1 MKMIAIAAAAALG
14 ALMAVASPASA
25 DTVGW
30 YGSFGASKAVSDTD
44 GGFLPIDLDE
54 GYEIGGAVGY
64 DVGDWRG
71 ELEVAYLE
79 NTGELGPITVTGSAV
94 AVTVNA
100 FYDIALADRWTLS
113 AGGGIGVATD
123 AGIKIG
129 EFEATDTKLTYKGAV
144 QVAYDVND
152 STQLYI
158 GYTYRSI
165 DDTDFETHAVGA
177 GVRIYFGA

>member
-1 MKMIAIAAAAALG
+1 MKKVLFAALAAG
-14 ALMAVASPASA
+14 SFVGPALA

-30 YGSFGASKAVSDTD
+30 YGSFGAGKALNEID
-44 GGFLPIDLDE
+44 GGVLPFQLDE

-64 DVGDWRG
+64 DVGDWRA
-71 ELEVAYLE
+71 ELEVSYIE
-79 NTGELGPITVTGSAV
+79 NSGDLGLITVTGSAV

-100 FYDIALADRWTLS
+100 FYDLPLSDNWTLS
-113 AGGGIGVATD
+113 AGAGIGVAAD

-129 EFEATDTKLTYKGAV
+129 ELEATDTELTYKGSV

-152 STQLYI
+152 STQLYA
-158 GYTYRSI
+158 GYTYRAI
-165 DDTDFETHAVGA
+165 DDTDFETHGVGA